1 MFDIERMEK
10 LLNEPFYSVP
20 RGLTREERRCW
31 AKALAKQIEQED
43 LKVLQQEA
51 EQQ

>member
-1 MFDIERMEK
+1 MFDIEHMEK
-10 LLNEPFYSVP
+10 LLNEPFYSIP

-31 AKALAKQIEQED
+31 VRVLAQQIEQEY

-51 EQQ
+51 E